1 MHNNTPVSSGVG
13 SAMEGD
19 AVLDCDVFSYTD
31 ADDANAH
38 FSSSVFASS
47 ASDSAMYSYSDE
59 EQLLTT
65 GDGSPSESLSSTAK
79 SSSSPSSSSR
89 RLQRPS
95 LRMQPRGRRASLR
108 ERPPRLPARARL
120 RRVLARATAPPCRVL
135 AARRRRRLS
144 RAPPPPLATGTVKGI
159 GDFAH

>member
-120 RRVLARATAPPCRVL
+120 RRHEERT
-135 AARRRRRLS
+135 
-144 RAPPPPLATGTVKGI
+144 
-159 GDFAH
+159 F